1 LSFTAGTKLG
11 VFEISGLL
19 GAGGMGEV
27 YRARDTRLD
36 RDVAIK
42 VLRDSMATT
51 PEALARFKR
60 EAKAVAALSHSN
72 ILAIYDVGVQ
82 EDVSYVVMEL
92 LEGET
97 LRSRITGSAMSSRK
111 AVEVGIA
118 IADGLSAAHA
128 KGLVHRDLKPE
139 NIFLT
144 TDGHVK
150 ILDFGL
156 AHSTGAVQAVTHD
169 PGNSPTLSIDTTP
182 GAIVGTLCYMAPE
195 QARALATDAR
205 TDIFAFGCVL
215 YEMLTTQR
223 AFLGETA
230 ADTMTAILKEE
241 PKSVRSISAGVGPE
255 LERVIERCLEKRPE
269 QRFQSAADLAYTLRA
284 IAAHNGHPPAMV
296 RSSVR
301 WLAMSGTALA
311 VLALLAVWFLRREP
325 SQAGT
330 ERSEAIDSLVV
341 LPFVNSSDNANVEY
355 LGDGITETLIN
366 TLSRI
371 ERLRVIPTSTAF
383 RYKGKPIDPA
393 AAALDLKVA
402 AVVTGRVTERGGRL
416 MVQVELVDARTG
428 AQLWGDRYDRP
439 ASDLLTIERD
449 ITKDIVDSLQM
460 RLTGEEKKA
469 AAKQSTSNEQAYRL
483 YLEGR
488 YWSKQRTEVG
498 LDRAI
503 QLFRVALSLDRNY
516 AQAQVGL
523 AESYVWLGVFH
534 RPAREMFSA
543 ARQAA
548 EDARRTDPT
557 LAEAYATLAF
567 LRATNDFEWEDSLDL
582 FRRGIQLN
590 PRYPTLHHWYSVV
603 LNTLGRTK
611 EAQQQITLALELD
624 PGAVPPQRQQGR
636 LYVNTR
642 QYDRAIEH
650 MRRTIEIDPTFFPSY
665 YELGEA
671 LAATHDYEG
680 AKAAFRK
687 MHELAGLM
695 PMWAGEVERMDALA
709 GRPEKAREGLRSLLQ
724 VAKERDVAFAAIA
737 SVYVALGDHDQAFS
751 WLDKA
756 IDGREW
762 SFAYTMHWPRW
773 DPLRGDPRFASLL
786 RRIRLPLSTPTA
798 P

>member
-1 LSFTAGTKLG
+1 
-11 VFEISGLL
+11 
-19 GAGGMGEV
+19 
-27 YRARDTRLD
+27 
-36 RDVAIK
+36 
-42 VLRDSMATT
+42 MATT

-60 EAKAVAALSHSN
+60 EAKAVAALSHPN

-97 LRSRITGSAMSSRK
+97 LRSRIKRSAMSSRK

-128 KGLVHRDLKPE
+128 KGLVHRDLKLE

-156 AHSTGAVQAVTHD
+156 ARSTGAAQAVTHD
-169 PGNSPTLSIDTTP
+169 PANSPTLSIDTTA

-195 QARALATDAR
+195 QVRALATDAR
-205 TDIFAFGCVL
+205 TDIFAFGCVM
-215 YEMLTTQR
+215 YEMLTAQR

-230 ADTMTAILKEE
+230 ADTMAAILKEE
-241 PKSVRSISAGVGPE
+241 PKSAGSISAGVGPE
-255 LERVIERCLEKRPE
+255 LERLIDRCLEKRPE
-269 QRFQSAADLAYTLRA
+269 QRFQSSTDLAYTLRA
-284 IAAHNGHPPAMV
+284 IAAHNGHPPATV

-301 WLAMSGTALA
+301 WFAASGIA
-311 VLALLAVWFLRREP
+311 LALLALLTIWLLRREP
-325 SQAGT
+325 SQALT
-330 ERSEAIDSLVV
+330 DKPEAIDSLVV
-341 LPFVNSSDNANVEY
+341 LPFVNSSDNDSIEY

-366 TLSRI
+366 ALSRI
-371 ERLRVIPTSTAF
+371 ERLRVTPTSTAF
-383 RYKGKPIDPA
+383 RYKGKPVEPA

-402 AVVTGRVTERGGRL
+402 AVVTGRVTERSGRL
-416 MVQVELVDARTG
+416 MVQVELVDSRTG
-428 AQLWGDRYDRP
+428 AQLWGERYDRP
-439 ASDLLTIERD
+439 AADLLTIERD

-469 AAKQSTSNEQAYRL
+469 AARQSTENEQAYRL

-488 YWSKQRTEVG
+488 YWSQQRTEEG
-498 LDRAI
+498 IDRSL
-503 QLFRVALSLDRNY
+503 QLFSRALSLDRNY
-516 AQAQVGL
+516 AQAQAGL
-523 AESYVWLGVFH
+523 AESYLLLGAFH
-534 RPAREMFSA
+534 RPARDMFSA
-543 ARQAA
+543 AKQAA
-548 EDARRTDPT
+548 QDALRTDPT
-557 LAEAYATLAF
+557 LAEPYATLAF
-567 LRATNDFEWEDSLDL
+567 VRAVNDYEWEASLDL

-590 PRYPTLHHWYSVV
+590 PRHPTLHHWYSIV
-603 LNTLGRTK
+603 LSVLGRTD
-611 EAQQQITLALELD
+611 EAQREITLALELD

-642 QYDRAIEH
+642 QYDRAIED
-650 MRRTIEIDPTFFPSY
+650 MRRIIEIDPNFFPSY
-665 YELGEA
+665 FELGEA
-671 LAATHDYEG
+671 LAAKHDYEG

-687 MHELAGLM
+687 MHELGGVLPMDAGQ
-695 PMWAGEVERMDALA
+695 VERMDALA
-709 GRPEKAREGLRSLLQ
+709 GRHEEALAGLQSLLQ
-724 VAKERDVAFAAIA
+724 VAKERDLGAAAIA

-756 IDGREW
+756 VDGRDD
-762 SFAYTMHWPRW
+762 SFLYTMHWPRW

-786 RRIRLPLSTPTA
+786 RRMRLPSSTPKA

>member
-1 LSFTAGTKLG
+1 LSLAVGKKLG

-60 EAKAVAALSHSN
+60 EAKAVAALSHPN

-97 LRSRITGSAMSSRK
+97 LRSRIAGSAMSSRK

-156 AHSTGAVQAVTHD
+156 ARSTGAAQAVTHD
-169 PGNSPTLSIDTTP
+169 PGNSPTLTIETTP
-182 GAIVGTLCYMAPE
+182 GAIVGTVCYMAPE

-205 TDIFAFGCVL
+205 TDIFAFGCVM
-215 YEMLTTQR
+215 YEMLTAQR

-230 ADTMTAILKEE
+230 ADTMTAILKDE
-241 PKSVRSISAGVGPE
+241 PKSVRSISAGAGPE
-255 LERVIERCLEKRPE
+255 LERLIERCLEKRPE
-269 QRFQSAADLAYTLRA
+269 QRFQSATDLAYTLRA
-284 IAAHNGHPPAMV
+284 IAAHGGHPSAV
-296 RSSVR
+296 RFSAR
-301 WLAMSGTALA
+301 WISMSGIAL
-311 VLALLAVWFLRREP
+311 VLLALVTVWILRRE
-325 SQAGT
+325 SSRA
-330 ERSEAIDSLVV
+330 RSESTEVIDSLVV

-366 TLSRI
+366 KLSRI

-402 AVVTGRVTERGGRL
+402 AVVTGRVTERNGRL
-416 MVQVELVDARTG
+416 MVQAELVDARTG

-439 ASDLLTIERD
+439 ASDLLTVERD

-469 AAKQSTSNEQAYRL
+469 AAKQSTDNEQAYRL

-488 YWSKQRTEVG
+488 YWSKQRTEEG
-498 LDRAI
+498 LESAI
-503 QLFRVALSLDRNY
+503 QLYNRALSLDQTY

-523 AESYVWLGVFH
+523 AESYLVLGVFH
-534 RPAREMFSA
+534 RPARDMFPA
-543 ARQAA
+543 AKQAA
-548 EDARRTDPT
+548 EDALRTDPT
-557 LAEAYATLAF
+557 LAEAYATLAY
-567 LRATNDFEWEDSLDL
+567 LRALNDYEWEASLDL

-590 PRYPTLHHWYSVV
+590 PRYPTLHHWYGIV
-603 LNTLGRTK
+603 LNVLGRAE
-611 EAQQQITLALELD
+611 EAQQEITLALELD
-624 PGAVPPQRQQGR
+624 PGAALIQMQQGQQ
-636 LYVNTR
+636 YVNTR

-650 MRRTIEIDPTFFPSY
+650 MRRIIEIDPTYFPPY
-665 YELGEA
+665 FVLGEA

-687 MHELAGLM
+687 IHELAGLV
-695 PMWAGEVERMDALA
+695 PMFAGQVERMDALA
-709 GRPEKAREGLRSLLQ
+709 GRQEEALEGLRSLLDM
-724 VAKERDVAFAAIA
+724 AKQRDVASAAIA

-756 IDGREW
+756 VDGRDFI
-762 SFAYTMHWPRW
+762 FAYTMRWPRW

-786 RRIRLPLSTPTA
+786 RRLRLPSSTPTT

>member
-1 LSFTAGTKLG
+1 LSLAIGEKLG

-51 PEALARFKR
+51 PEALARFQR
-60 EAKAVAALSHSN
+60 EAKAVAALSHPN
-72 ILAIYDVGVQ
+72 ILAIYDVGRH

-97 LRSRITGSAMSSRK
+97 LRSRITRSAMSSRK

-156 AHSTGAVQAVTHD
+156 ARSTGAVQAATHD

-205 TDIFAFGCVL
+205 TDIFAFGCVM
-215 YEMLTTQR
+215 YEMLTAQR

-255 LERVIERCLEKRPE
+255 LERLIERCLEKRPE
-269 QRFQSAADLAYTLRA
+269 QRFQSATDLAFTLRA
-284 IAAHNGHPPAMV
+284 IATQVGHRPGV
-296 RSSVR
+296 RSLLR
-301 WLAMSGTALA
+301 WFAASGIA
-311 VLALLAVWFLRREP
+311 LALLALLTAWIMRQGP
-325 SQAGT
+325 SQGPT

-402 AVVTGRVTERGGRL
+402 AVVTGRVTERSGRL

-428 AQLWGDRYDRP
+428 GQLWGDRYDRP
-439 ASDLLTIERD
+439 AADLLIIERD

-469 AAKQSTSNEQAYRL
+469 AAKQSTVNEQAYRL

-488 YWSKQRTEVG
+488 YCSKQRTQVG

-503 QLFRVALSLDRNY
+503 QLFSRALSLDQSY

-523 AESYVWLGVFH
+523 AESYFLLGVFH

-548 EDARRTDPT
+548 EEALRTDPT
-557 LAEAYATLAF
+557 LADAYATLAF
-567 LRATNDFEWEDSLDL
+567 LRAANDYEWEASLDL

-590 PRYPTLHHWYSVV
+590 PRYPTLHHWHGIV
-603 LNTLGRTK
+603 LGVLGRNEESQK
-611 EAQQQITLALELD
+611 EITLALELD
-624 PGAVPPQRQQGR
+624 PGSASLQREQARQ
-636 LYVNTR
+636 YVNIR
-642 QYDRAIEH
+642 QYDRAIED
-650 MRRTIEIDPTFFPSY
+650 MPRVIEIDPTFFPSY
-665 YELGEA
+665 YVLGEA
-671 LAATHDYEG
+671 LADRHDYEG
-680 AKAAFRK
+680 AEAAFRK
-687 MHELAGLM
+687 MHELAGQV
-695 PMWAGEVERMDALA
+695 PMWAGQVERMDALA
-709 GRPEKAREGLRSLLQ
+709 GRREEALAGLRGLLE
-724 VAKERDVAFAAIA
+724 VAKERDVAAAAIA
-737 SVYVALGDHDQAFS
+737 SVYVALGDHDQAFW

-756 IDGREW
+756 VDGRDW
-762 SFAYTMHWPRW
+762 HFAYTMHWPRW

-786 RRIRLPLSTPTA
+786 RRMRLPSSTHLA